1 MTVSPSDVRF
11 TPESGHLLVRLEC
24 PLCSDTVAKVGGPL
38 QVSNYRIKRAR
49 RLNQSCA
56 THRFLEP
63 ILRVGMRKFFLQQY
77 LPKADIMA
85 LKVYQNRSPP
95 ARSAVKAGS
104 QRGPEANVQP
114 AQGTGR

>member
-1 MTVSPSDVRF
+1 MA
-11 TPESGHLLVRLEC
+11 
-24 PLCSDTVAKVGGPL
+24 DTVAKVGGPL

-77 LPKADIMA
+77 RHKADNPAAPAFVCYWSNNGQTWI
-85 LKVYQNRSPP
+85 L
-95 ARSAVKAGS
+95 ARSGLSAYDTVS
-104 QRGPEANVQP
+104 V
-114 AQGTGR
+114 

>member
-1 MTVSPSDVRF
+1 MAALWAA
-11 TPESGHLLVRLEC
+11 HLNRPVC
-24 PLCSDTVAKVGGPL
+24 PLWVLADKPSRAKIHLCLLWSDTVAKVGGPL

-77 LPKADIMA
+77 LPIADSCTA
-85 LKVYQNRSPP
+85 TNRISI
-95 ARSAVKAGS
+95 
-104 QRGPEANVQP
+104 
-114 AQGTGR
+114 

>member
-1 MTVSPSDVRF
+1 MV
-11 TPESGHLLVRLEC
+11 C
-24 PLCSDTVAKVGGPL
+24 PLLTDTVAKVGGPL

-77 LPKADIMA
+77 QPEADIG
-85 LKVYQNRSPP
+85 KP
-95 ARSAVKAGS
+95 
-104 QRGPEANVQP
+104 
-114 AQGTGR
+114 GTIKWE

>member
-1 MTVSPSDVRF
+1 MSP
-11 TPESGHLLVRLEC
+11 LLA
-24 PLCSDTVAKVGGPL
+24 DTVAKVGGPL

-77 LPKADIMA
+77 RHLTDK
-85 LKVYQNRSPP
+85 PP
-95 ARSAVKAGS
+95 APEFVAYWTNNGQKAALGLDLSAAIDPKRTFVASIDTPG
-104 QRGPEANVQP
+104 
-114 AQGTGR
+114 

>member
-1 MTVSPSDVRF
+1 MLQCR
-11 TPESGHLLVRLEC
+11 EC
-24 PLCSDTVAKVGGPL
+24 PLCADTVAKVGGPL

-77 LPKADIMA
+77 LPKADIA
-85 LKVYQNRSPP
+85 TLKLIKRNCNAGTHS
-95 ARSAVKAGS
+95 AGS
-104 QRGPEANVQP
+104 AMTHDTVSAGECSL
-114 AQGTGR
+114 